1 MGLVLA
7 AVMLGSAAL
16 WIELF
21 VLGMAPHAFNSGP
34 DFGTLF

>member
-7 AVMLGSAAL
+7 AGMPGNAAH

-34 DFGTLF
+34 NFGPLF

>member
-7 AVMLGSAAL
+7 AAMLGNAAH

-21 VLGMAPHAFNSGP
+21 VLGMAPHAVNSSP

>member
-7 AVMLGSAAL
+7 AGMLGNASY

-21 VLGMAPHAFNSGP
+21 VLGMASHVFNSGP

>member
-1 MGLVLA
+1 MELLLA
-7 AVMLGSAAL
+7 PAMLGNAAF

-34 DFGTLF
+34 DFGPLF